1 MEIQRIRLIRFT
13 WPEEN
18 YIHKNNDADGKLQK
32 VSGRCLSLN
41 SDHYVFSL
49 RTSTKVRQTILYICP
64 QVRINSP
71 VASFP
76 TPLTTFA
83 NVKMKAVKNTIDIVM
98 ELPRKYIVETIFF

>member
-1 MEIQRIRLIRFT
+1 M
-13 WPEEN
+13 
-18 YIHKNNDADGKLQK
+18 
-32 VSGRCLSLN
+32 
-41 SDHYVFSL
+41 
-49 RTSTKVRQTILYICP
+49 KVRQTFIYICP

-98 ELPRKYIVETIFF
+98 E